1 MSNPAVPNPFVIEV
15 ARRIGIN
22 EGCKLTRYQDTMG
35 IWTIGIGFNLER
47 SDAAA
52 ILRAAGANL
61 AAIMAGGSITV
72 DQAHQIFALCF
83 GGIQEQARGS
93 LAGGVFD
100 TMTDARRFV
109 ICDLIYN
116 MGLGGWT
123 DFAGTRGLL
132 SEAQQAKNAGKLDA
146 AHAQFDVAADHLTA
160 SAWYGQ
166 VGDRAKRNVAM
177 IRSGVWVDATG
188 DGSAAVAA

>member
-109 ICDLIYN
+109 ICDVIYN
-116 MGLGGWT
+116 MGLGGWM
-123 DFAGTRGLL
+123 DFSGTRAILCT
-132 SEAQQAKNAGKLDA
+132 AQKAKNAGQVTG
-146 AHAQFDVAADHLTA
+146 AHTGFGLAADHLTA
-160 SAWYGQ
+160 SAWFGQ
-166 VGDRAKRNVAM
+166 VGDRARRNVAM
-177 IRSGVWVDATG
+177 IRSGEWVDATG
-188 DGSAAVAA
+188 DGSEVAA